1 MNVLLFIILYKYIL
15 ILQKYI
21 NIIIIIFK
29 IKIYNSYFIN
39 VINILIFN
47 RIIL

>member
-1 MNVLLFIILYKYIL
+1 MNVLIFIILYKYIL

-29 IKIYNSYFIN
+29 INIYNSYFIN
-39 VINILIFN
+39 VKNILIFN
-47 RIIL
+47 RII